1 MLLYQSRGVMRQC
14 GGAFSVPRVGG
25 GVWSRTLILRR
36 TCEVSES
43 YGLERELHVHSLAV
57 GSVKVIYK
65 IPTIRTRCL
74 IIVRTTRS
82 TFKLSRKL

>member
-25 GVWSRTLILRR
+25 GVCSRTLILRR

-57 GSVKVIYK
+57 GSVKLIYSK
-65 IPTIRTRCL
+65 FYYSYPIPN
-74 IIVRTTRS
+74 S
-82 TFKLSRKL
+82 SNQYF

>member
-43 YGLERELHVHSLAV
+43 YGLERELHVH
-57 GSVKVIYK
+57 
-65 IPTIRTRCL
+65 
-74 IIVRTTRS
+74 
-82 TFKLSRKL
+82 